1 MDKKQRTYREK
12 KIRSFSIL
20 FTMKYIFI
28 VLIFVSCGT
37 RKTEVVHKDSI
48 VIENSYSQ
56 GSKTVLSNI
65 FTYTP
70 LDSLKPMVIEGKTY
84 ENAIVSN
91 DKSKTVVKWKDRLI
105 TKKEIIYKTKIIDKK
120 DNANIWI
127 GIVFVFVFVLVI
139 GLVIYFK

>member
-1 MDKKQRTYREK
+1 
-12 KIRSFSIL
+12 
-20 FTMKYIFI
+20 MKYIFI

-37 RKTEVVHKDSI
+37 RKTEIVHKDSI
-48 VIENSYSQ
+48 VIENNYSQ
-56 GSKTVLSNI
+56 GSKIVLGNT

-70 LDSLKPMVIEGKTY
+70 LNSLKPMVIEGKTY
-84 ENAIVSN
+84 ENTIVSN
-91 DKSKTVVKWKDRLI
+91 DKSKTVVKWKDRII

-127 GIVFVFVFVLVI
+127 GIVFVLVI

>member
-1 MDKKQRTYREK
+1 MEK
-12 KIRSFSIL
+12 KIRSLSIF
-20 FTMKYIFI
+20 FTMRYIFI

-91 DKSKTVVKWKDRLI
+91 DKSKTVVKWKDRVV
-105 TKKEIIYKTKIIDKK
+105 TKKEIIYKTKSIDIK
-120 DNANIWI
+120 DNSNLWI
-127 GIVFVFVFVLVI
+127 GIVFVLAI

>member
-1 MDKKQRTYREK
+1 MEYV
-12 KIRSFSIL
+12 
-20 FTMKYIFI
+20 FI

-91 DKSKTVVKWKDRLI
+91 DKSKTVVKWKDRVV

-127 GIVFVFVFVLVI
+127 GIVFVLVMS
-139 GLVIYFK
+139 LVIYFK

>member
-1 MDKKQRTYREK
+1 
-12 KIRSFSIL
+12 
-20 FTMKYIFI
+20 MKYIFTI
-28 VLIFVSCGT
+28 LIFVSCGT

-56 GSKTVLSNI
+56 GSKIVLGNT

-70 LDSLKPMVIEGKTY
+70 LNSLKPMVIEGKTY
-84 ENAIVSN
+84 ENTIVSN
-91 DKSKTVVKWKDRLI
+91 DKSKTVVKWKDRII
-105 TKKEIIYKTKIIDKK
+105 TKREIIYKTKIIEKK

-127 GIVFVFVFVLVI
+127 GIVFVLVI

>member
-1 MDKKQRTYREK
+1 
-12 KIRSFSIL
+12 
-20 FTMKYIFI
+20 MKYIFT
-28 VLIFVSCGT
+28 VLIFVSCGN

-48 VIENSYSQ
+48 VVENSYSQ
-56 GSKTVLSNI
+56 GSKIILSNI

-91 DKSKTVVKWKDRLI
+91 DKSKTVVKWKDRVV
-105 TKKEIIYKTKIIDKK
+105 TKKEIIYKTKSIDKK
-120 DNANIWI
+120 DNSNLWI
-127 GIVFVFVFVLVI
+127 GIFFVFVI

>member
-1 MDKKQRTYREK
+1 
-12 KIRSFSIL
+12 
-20 FTMKYIFI
+20 MKYIFI
-28 VLIFVSCGT
+28 ILLFVSCGT
-37 RKTEVVHKDSI
+37 RKTEVVQKDSI

-56 GSKTVLSNI
+56 GSKIILSNI

-91 DKSKTVVKWKDRLI
+91 DKSKVITKWKDRII
-105 TKKEIIYKTKIIDKK
+105 TKKEIIYKTKIIEKK

-127 GIVFVFVFVLVI
+127 GVVAILVI
-139 GLVIYFK
+139 GILIWFK

>member
-1 MDKKQRTYREK
+1 
-12 KIRSFSIL
+12 
-20 FTMKYIFI
+20 MKRIFI

-48 VIENSYSQ
+48 VVENSYSQ
-56 GSKTVLSNI
+56 GSKITLSNI

-84 ENAIVSN
+84 ENTIVSN
-91 DKSKTVVKWKDRLI
+91 DKSKTVVRWKDRVI

-127 GIVFVFVFVLVI
+127 GIVFVLVI

>member
-1 MDKKQRTYREK
+1 
-12 KIRSFSIL
+12 
-20 FTMKYIFI
+20 MKYIFI
-28 VLIFVSCGT
+28 ILLFVSCGT

-48 VIENSYSQ
+48 VIENNYSQ
-56 GSKTVLSNI
+56 GSKIVLGNT

-70 LDSLKPMVIEGKTY
+70 LDSLKPMIIEGKTY
-84 ENAIVSN
+84 ENTIVSN
-91 DKSKTVVKWKDRLI
+91 DKSKTVVKWKDRII

-127 GIVFVFVFVLVI
+127 GIVFVLVI

>member
-1 MDKKQRTYREK
+1 
-12 KIRSFSIL
+12 
-20 FTMKYIFI
+20 MKYLFI

-37 RKTEVVHKDSI
+37 RKTESVHKDSI

-56 GSKTVLSNI
+56 GSKIVLGNT
-65 FTYTP
+65 FTYSP
-70 LDSLKPMVIEGKTY
+70 LNSLKPMIIEGKTY
-84 ENAIVSN
+84 ENTIVSN
-91 DKSKTVVKWKDRLI
+91 DKSKTVVKWKDRII

-127 GIVFVFVFVLVI
+127 GIVFVLVI

>member
-1 MDKKQRTYREK
+1 
-12 KIRSFSIL
+12 
-20 FTMKYIFI
+20 MKYLFI

-37 RKTEVVHKDSI
+37 RKTESVHKDSI

-56 GSKTVLSNI
+56 GSKIVLGNI

-70 LDSLKPMVIEGKTY
+70 LDSLKPMIIEGKTY
-84 ENAIVSN
+84 ENTIVSN
-91 DKSKTVVKWKDRLI
+91 DKSKTVVKWKDRII
-105 TKKEIIYKTKIIDKK
+105 TKREIIYKTKIIEKK

-127 GIVFVFVFVLVI
+127 GIVFVLVM

>member
-1 MDKKQRTYREK
+1 
-12 KIRSFSIL
+12 
-20 FTMKYIFI
+20 MKYIFI

-37 RKTEVVHKDSI
+37 RKVESTQKDSI
-48 VIENSYSQ
+48 VIENNYSQ
-56 GSKTVLSNI
+56 GSKIVLGNT
-65 FTYTP
+65 FTYSP
-70 LDSLKPMVIEGKTY
+70 LNSLKPMIIEGKTY

-91 DKSKTVVKWKDRLI
+91 DKSKTVVKWKDRII

-127 GIVFVFVFVLVI
+127 GIVFVLVI

>member
-1 MDKKQRTYREK
+1 
-12 KIRSFSIL
+12 
-20 FTMKYIFI
+20 MKYIFI

-37 RKTEVVHKDSI
+37 RKTESVHKDSI

-56 GSKTVLSNI
+56 GSKIVLGNI

-70 LDSLKPMVIEGKTY
+70 LDSLKPMIIEGKTY
-84 ENAIVSN
+84 ENTIVSN

-105 TKKEIIYKTKIIDKK
+105 TKREIIYKTKIIEKK
-120 DNANIWI
+120 DNANIRI
-127 GIVFVFVFVLVI
+127 GIVFVLVT

>member
-1 MDKKQRTYREK
+1 
-12 KIRSFSIL
+12 
-20 FTMKYIFI
+20 MKYLFI

-37 RKTEVVHKDSI
+37 RKTESVHKDSI

-56 GSKTVLSNI
+56 GSKIVLGNI

-84 ENAIVSN
+84 ENTIVSN
-91 DKSKTVVKWKDRLI
+91 DKSKTVVKWKDRII
-105 TKKEIIYKTKIIDKK
+105 TKREIIYKTKIIEKK

-127 GIVFVFVFVLVI
+127 GIVFVLVM

>member
-1 MDKKQRTYREK
+1 
-12 KIRSFSIL
+12 
-20 FTMKYIFI
+20 MKYLFI

-37 RKTEVVHKDSI
+37 RKTESVHKDSI

-56 GSKTVLSNI
+56 GSKIVLGNI

-84 ENAIVSN
+84 ENTIVSN

-105 TKKEIIYKTKIIDKK
+105 TKREIIYKTKIIEKK

-127 GIVFVFVFVLVI
+127 GIVFVLVI

>member
-1 MDKKQRTYREK
+1 
-12 KIRSFSIL
+12 
-20 FTMKYIFI
+20 MKYIFI
-28 VLIFVSCGT
+28 ILIFVSCGT
-37 RKTEVVHKDSI
+37 RKTEVVQKDSI

-56 GSKTVLSNI
+56 GSKIVLGNT

-70 LDSLKPMVIEGKTY
+70 LNSLKPMVIEGKTY

-91 DKSKTVVKWKDRLI
+91 DKSKTVVKWRDRII

-120 DNANIWI
+120 DTSNIWI
-127 GIVFVFVFVLVI
+127 GIVFILVI

>member
-1 MDKKQRTYREK
+1 
-12 KIRSFSIL
+12 
-20 FTMKYIFI
+20 MKYIFI
-28 VLIFVSCGT
+28 VFIFVSCGT

-84 ENAIVSN
+84 ENTIVSN
-91 DKSKTVVKWKDRLI
+91 DKSKTFVKWKDRII

-120 DNANIWI
+120 DNANLWI
-127 GIVFVFVFVLVI
+127 GIVFVLVI

>member
-1 MDKKQRTYREK
+1 
-12 KIRSFSIL
+12 
-20 FTMKYIFI
+20 MKYLFI

-56 GSKTVLSNI
+56 GSKIILSNI

-91 DKSKTVVKWKDRLI
+91 DKSKTVVKWKDRII

-120 DNANIWI
+120 DTANIWI
-127 GIVFVFVFVLVI
+127 GIVFDFVFVLVI